1 MELEHRCPRALRDG
15 GIAMSWWFRVRD
27 KDGRVH
33 YVGVEVPFFL
43 LFALTGISLALLLGQ
58 LVAAPIP
65 TMLLFFSVTVIGFV
79 FFAIAKLSVMVGG
92 RPVSFGS
99 AGMRPAMRA
108 MYHAGYVL
116 MAVGAV
122 LTLLS
127 IALVSRM

>member
-1 MELEHRCPRALRDG
+1 
-15 GIAMSWWFRVRD
+15 MSWWFRVRD

-33 YVGVEVPFFL
+33 YVAVEIPFFL

-58 LVAAPIP
+58 LVVAPIP

-79 FFAIAKLSVMVGG
+79 FFAIAKLSV
-92 RPVSFGS
+92 SFGS
-99 AGMRPAMRA
+99 GRMRPAMRA
-108 MYHAGYVL
+108 MYRAGYVL

-127 IALVSRM
+127 IAVVRRM